1 MTIDRATALRVD
13 RLSDATTD
21 VEKIG
26 AQTQGVIADAREA
39 FARLH
44 ETLHPNVEA
53 IGSSRDLVQAF
64 SAEKHPLH
72 DFGRAK
78 MSSGVESAFT
88 IGLAHGEVSEA
99 NLQKIS
105 SSMPRNPDGSKV
117 SLRPLSKVAKQYAA
131 ALIETIEKYK
141 SGSAPSPSAKP
152 VESAKPSESVKPS
165 AL

>member
-1 MTIDRATALRVD
+1 MTIDRTATLRVD
-13 RLSDATTD
+13 HLSDATTD

-26 AQTQGVIADAREA
+26 TRMQGVIADAREA

-44 ETLHPNVEA
+44 EALHPDAEA
-53 IGSSRDLVQAF
+53 IGSIRELVQAF

-72 DFGRAK
+72 DFGRAR

-99 NLQKIS
+99 NLQKIT
-105 SSMPRNPDGSKV
+105 SSMPRNADGSKI
-117 SLRPLSKVAKQYAA
+117 SLRPFSKVATQYAA

-141 SGSAPSPSAKP
+141 SGSALSPSIKP
-152 VESAKPSESVKPS
+152 VDSTMPASSVKSS
-165 AL
+165 A

>member
-1 MTIDRATALRVD
+1 MD

-44 ETLHPNVEA
+44 ETLHLDAEA
-53 IGSSRDLVQAF
+53 IGSIRELVQAF

-72 DFGRAK
+72 DFGRK
-78 MSSGVESAFT
+78 NMSMGVESAFT

-105 SSMPRNPDGSKV
+105 SSMPRNADGSKV
-117 SLRPLSKVAKQYAA
+117 SLRPFSKDAKKYAT

-141 SGSAPSPSAKP
+141 SGSPPSPFAKP
-152 VESAKPSESVKPS
+152 VESTKPSESIKPS